1 MKQTIQLL
9 FLMMLLLF
17 TIGCEKEKKTTQV
30 PFDKNT
36 TTLINIYGKTD
47 KRLHLD
53 FYVTYRPKY
62 NPDGKVSKECK
73 QALHP
78 ATATQQGKLSYAGI
92 SIEKQDEYNITLP
105 IYNKTLYQQCQS
117 TPVGISVRITRLH
130 EKHKQ
135 YSVVPIY
142 TDTPLQTTEKSTGSG
157 NLKVA
162 YRAQM
167 LKERGK
173 VSEPPKYFRIRDG
186 ARVECYTKRYGAH
199 HVYRSKTKERLTF
212 RCDLPYKG
220 NASWRDKIVDD
231 KIHLDIII
239 DEKTNEFIQRYDIK
253 KVIGTQEAFQEEK
266 LNIFDKLKLK
276 LGGKL

>member
-9 FLMMLLLF
+9 FLMMLLFF

-30 PFDKNT
+30 PFDKNS
-36 TTLINIYGKTD
+36 TTLIHIYGKTD

-92 SIEKQDEYNITLP
+92 SIENQDEYNITLP

-142 TDTPLQTTEKSTGSG
+142 TDTPLQTWEKGIVSG
-157 NLKVA
+157 NLKGD

-186 ARVECYTKRYGAH
+186 ANVACYTRHYAGDRESKE
-199 HVYRSKTKERLTF
+199 HVRF

-231 KIHLDIII
+231 KIHLDIMV
-239 DEKTNEFIQRYDIK
+239 DEQKSYYYPPLQQIHNGVKGHSEP
-253 KVIGTQEAFQEEK
+253 FQEEK